1 LTSSKV
7 HARFLWHSAFF
18 LLILF
23 ATISLLSFLFVKGTG
38 FSPFFPFPKEVGAEL
53 PSGSK
58 ALSPQIILDA
68 GHGGEDPGAI
78 SVLGTKEKDLNLA
91 VTKKVGEFLEAL
103 GIRVEYTRLDD
114 CMLSD
119 GNTSSKKSSD
129 LRARVEIAK
138 QFPDA
143 TFVSIHM
150 NAYPLPQYSGLQVWY
165 SKHHPESH
173 TLADTLQS
181 NAQRLLQPQNNRKTK
196 AAGSNIYLLHHLTC
210 PAILVECGFLSN
222 AAEAE
227 QLNTPEYQK
236 ELAFVIALSIL
247 EARDQ

>member
-1 LTSSKV
+1 V

-150 NAYPLPQYSGLQVWY
+150 NTLPIEKYSGLQVFY
-165 SKHHPESH
+165 SNQSGAAKA
-173 TLADTLQS
+173 LALTVQS
-181 NAQRLLQPQNNRKTK
+181 DVRLLLQPENHREAKDSG
-196 AAGSNIYLLHHLTC
+196 GSIYVLDRIGKDSVL
-210 PAILVECGFLSN
+210 IECGFLSN
-222 AAEAE
+222 RREAE
-227 QLNTPEYQK
+227 LLTQEEYQNK
-236 ELAFVIALSIL
+236 LAFVLSRSLANYLIQK
-247 EARDQ
+247 EET

>member
-1 LTSSKV
+1 MEHSARSAT
-7 HARFLWHSAFF
+7 ARF
-18 LLILF
+18 
-23 ATISLLSFLFVKGTG
+23 FLFVLALALLAGL
-38 FSPFFPFPKEVGAEL
+38 FSFFAQAFEPPKQTSQSTSAPRPITVV
-53 PSGSK
+53 
-58 ALSPQIILDA
+58 IDA
-68 GHGGEDPGAI
+68 GHGGEDGGAVSASGI
-78 SVLGTKEKDLNLA
+78 YEKDLNLA
-91 VTKKVGEFLEAL
+91 
-103 GIRVEYTRLDD
+103 
-114 CMLSD
+114 
-119 GNTSSKKSSD
+119 
-129 LRARVEIAK
+129 IAK
-138 QFPDA
+138 QLCDLLTA
-143 TFVSIHM
+143 NGVTVVMTRTTDTLLYDRNVDYHGRKKALDLAARRRIAEETENAIFVSIHM

-196 AAGSNIYLLHHLTC
+196 AAGSNIYLLHQLTC
-210 PAILVECGFLSN
+210 PASLVECGFLSN

>member
-1 LTSSKV
+1 MERSALSATV
-7 HARFLWHSAFF
+7 RF
-18 LLILF
+18 
-23 ATISLLSFLFVKGTG
+23 FLFVLALMLLAGL
-38 FSPFFPFPKEVGAEL
+38 FSSFAQFFGA
-53 PSGSK
+53 SK
-58 ALSPQIILDA
+58 QTSQSTSAPRPITVVIDA
-68 GHGGEDPGAI
+68 GHGGEDGGAVSASGI
-78 SVLGTKEKDLNLA
+78 YEKDLNLA
-91 VTKKVGEFLEAL
+91 
-103 GIRVEYTRLDD
+103 
-114 CMLSD
+114 
-119 GNTSSKKSSD
+119 
-129 LRARVEIAK
+129 IAK
-138 QFPDA
+138 QLCDLLTA
-143 TFVSIHM
+143 NGVTVVMTRTTDTLLYDRNVDYHGRKKALDLAARRKIAEETENAIFVSIHM

-181 NAQRLLQPQNNRKTK
+181 NAQRVLQPQNNRKTK

-236 ELAFVIALSIL
+236 ELAFVIALAIL